1 MDQRELT
8 SLLIGKRKKLG
19 LTQLD
24 VVKKSES
31 GITRQYYGMIE
42 LGSRSPSVK
51 VAKSIGEVLGVP
63 WTIFFEIKSNEKLLL
78 VI

>member
-1 MDQRELT
+1 MNQRELT

-63 WTIFFEIKSNEKLLL
+63 WTIFFETKSNEKLLS